1 LEHNNEPIPK
11 MVGKLR
17 TEHRD
22 FRLDLVQIEEASK
35 FSSRKAIEKLKE
47 IAKSIIQH
55 ELEEAR
61 IIQII
66 TEKVKEPEQWV
77 KIIEEHKGFVDL
89 LEKKISQLKLK
100 DSSQEPCEVINTF
113 SNYMRKHFSD
123 EEEIV
128 FPLLLKEISP

>member
-1 LEHNNEPIPK
+1 

-35 FSSRKAIEKLKE
+35 FSSHKAIEKLKE

-66 TEKVKEPEQWV
+66 T
-77 KIIEEHKGFVDL
+77 I
-89 LEKKISQLKLK
+89 LEKKISQLK

-123 EEEIV
+123 EEELV

>member
-17 TEHRD
+17 SEHRD
-22 FRLDLVQIEEASK
+22 FRLELVQIEEASK

-47 IAKSIIQH
+47 IAKSIMQH

-66 TEKVKEPEQWV
+66 TEKVKEPQQWV
-77 KIIEEHKGFVDL
+77 KIIEEHKGMVDL
-89 LEKKISQLKLK
+89 LGKEISQLK
-100 DSSQEPCEVINTF
+100 DSSQELGEGINTF
-113 SNYMRKHFSD
+113 SNDMRRHFSD

-128 FPLLLKEISP
+128 FPLLLKEFSP